1 MMEHYF
7 FPRPIST
14 GAITMT
20 TSGIIFVLAGLV
32 LLFTLGLTIL
42 NMILTIA
49 GFVQLFLGIRSM
61 YLIKKSNPG
70 DEDYDH
76 WLEQQVQA
84 MKPRAMRLLNL
95 NQSQVTSQILC
106 THSIIL
112 PGSSL
117 AKNYHDDV
125 LIKQGKD
132 GQWRTSVNLYT
143 YFFPT
148 DHFIAMCTC
157 DVNACRQTIS
167 SEYQTEEYFYRDI
180 ISTSFSSFQDTAEIA
195 GMKYPYRVQQL
206 SFRISNG
213 DDIRLGAHL
222 SAMPLDRGQGAPII
236 LLPDTHINQTLADL
250 RGLLRSKKQRSR

>member
-1 MMEHYF
+1 MEHYF

-42 NMILTIA
+42 NMILTLA

-70 DEDYDH
+70 DEDFDQ
-76 WLEQQVQA
+76 WLEQQA
-84 MKPRAMRLLNL
+84 MAMMPRAMRQLNL
-95 NQSQVTSQILC
+95 NHSEITSQILC
-106 THSIIL
+106 IHSVIL

-117 AKNYHDDV
+117 AQDYRDEV
-125 LIKQGKD
+125 FILQGKD

-148 DHFIAMCTC
+148 EQFIAMCTC

-180 ISTSFSSFQDTAEIA
+180 ISASFSIFQEAVEIA
-195 GMKYPYRVQQL
+195 GMGYPYRVQQL

-213 DDIRLGAHL
+213 DDIRLGAYL
-222 SAMPLDRGQGAPII
+222 SAIPLDRGHGVPTII
-236 LLPDTHINQTLADL
+236 LPDVHINQTLADL

>member
-1 MMEHYF
+1 MEHYF

-20 TSGIIFVLAGLV
+20 TSGIIFILAGLV

-157 DVNACRQTIS
+157 DVN
-167 SEYQTEEYFYRDI
+167 
-180 ISTSFSSFQDTAEIA
+180 EIA